1 MEELAFAVLKLLVQ
15 LVLYAFTGKW
25 YRLGDSNDQSA
36 PPQIPPVKPRRR
48 ARARSAEPLALP
60 DLRDPRA
67 AREALKKALEAQ
79 RGGTPSDAQAPWFAF
94 PDEYV
99 EPEPQ
104 EEALGGEVAPRPTF
118 QRHPRTQAQLA
129 ALPAR
134 GRPRSIASALRDR
147 QTLRY
152 AVALG
157 AALGPRG
164 TRR

>member
-1 MEELAFAVLKLLVQ
+1 MEELVVAVLKLLVQ
-15 LVLYAFTGKW
+15 LILYALTGKW

-36 PPQIPPVKPRRR
+36 PAETPVKPRQR
-48 ARARSAEPLALP
+48 ARARSAKPLELP

-79 RGGTPSDAQAPWFAF
+79 RGGGPSDAQEPWFAF

-104 EEALGGEVAPRPTF
+104 EEARGGEVAPRPTF
-118 QRHPRTQAQLA
+118 QRHQRTQAQLA